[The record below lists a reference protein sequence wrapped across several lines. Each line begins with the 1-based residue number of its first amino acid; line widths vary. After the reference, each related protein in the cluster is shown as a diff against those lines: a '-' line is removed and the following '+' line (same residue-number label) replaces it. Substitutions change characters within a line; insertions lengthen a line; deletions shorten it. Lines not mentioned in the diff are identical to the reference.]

1 MRQDLIFAP
10 MGALA
15 FLTLFVLSFVPLRRF
30 QAGFAGLT
38 TPDDYKYGEST
49 AVPGHVAIP
58 NRNYMSLL
66 EGPLLFYVASILY
79 FVAARVDQTVLIVAW
94 TYVALR
100 FVHSAIHMTYN
111 RVLHRLIPFALS
123 SFTLTAY
130 WVLFFVKAPH

>member
-10 MGALA
+10 VGALA
-15 FLTLFVLSFVPLRRF
+15 FLTLFVLTFIPLRRF
-30 QAGFAGLT
+30 QSGFAGVT
-38 TPDDYKYGEST
+38 TPEDYKYGESA

-66 EGPLLFYVASILY
+66 EGPVLFYVASIMY
-79 FVAARVDQTVLIVAW
+79 FVAGRVDQTVLMVAW

-111 RVLHRLIPFALS
+111 KV
-123 SFTLTAY
+123 
-130 WVLFFVKAPH
+130 